1 MNRKFLRHAT
11 YYLEHLIFPVV
22 FLIFAAMMASSFI
35 DGVKNQKPLDLISF
49 SQLVRF
55 VFLFFFNIL
64 IAYFLYM
71 TKSST
76 KVYPDRLSEVL
87 VPIIATFWFFTYS
100 LVEMIPAEIN
110 HYFIPSIL
118 LEIFIPIGIVVN
130 LIGHGI
136 SIAGVLSLKKSFG
149 IVTKV
154 NEIIT
159 TGLYGVVRHPIYFG
173 YLIMTLGFICMTP
186 RLIHFL
192 VYAMSVVIQV
202 YRAKIEE
209 DKLAAA
215 SEDYRKYMTK
225 VPFLIPNFFK
235 LLKRNE

>member
-11 YYLEHLIFPVV
+11 YYLEHIIFPVI
-22 FLIFAAMMASSFI
+22 FLIFAAMMLTSFI
-35 DGVKNQKPLDLISF
+35 DEMQHVKSLDLLRF
-49 SQLVRF
+49 SQLLRY

-87 VPIIATFWFFTYS
+87 IPIIATFWFFTYS
-100 LVEMIPAEIN
+100 LVEMIPVEMN
-110 HYFIPSIL
+110 RFFIPQEFFEIL
-118 LEIFIPIGIVVN
+118 IPFGVVVN
-130 LIGHGI
+130 LVGHGI

-159 TGLYGVVRHPIYFG
+159 SGLYGVVRHPIYFG

-186 RLIHFL
+186 RIIHFI
-192 VYAMSVVIQV
+192 VYSFSVIIQV

-209 DKLAAA
+209 EKLASA
-215 SEDYRKYMTK
+215 SQDYRKYMKT
-225 VPFLIPNFFK
+225 VPFLIPDFVK
-235 LLKRNE
+235 LFKRNK